1 MIIHAPR
8 QDRSRRTLES
18 IVEATEKLL
27 ERRSFEE
34 ISIAEIVLRSGSSTG
49 SFYARFPTKEALLPA
64 LYARY
69 HASLPER
76 IVRLRATLERRNQT
90 LRRACHLIIDE
101 FAASFE
107 GRENLMRAIVLY
119 ARTKPEDLRAVL
131 GERASMHEE
140 IVMALRPF
148 HSEIRHRD
156 KAHAI
161 RTGLFVA
168 GTAVREAVLFPNA
181 PFAAAVRQP
190 PAKMKA
196 TIAAMLHAYL
206 TSDEETDE

>member
-1 MIIHAPR
+1 MSIHAPL

-27 ERRSFEE
+27 ERRTFEE
-34 ISIAEIVLRSGSSTG
+34 ISIAEIVLKSGSSTG

-69 HASLPER
+69 HAAMPER
-76 IVRLRATLERRNQT
+76 VARLRGTIERKNQT
-90 LRRACHLIIDE
+90 LRRACRLIVDE

-107 GRENLMRAIVLY
+107 GRENLMRAMVLY
-119 ARTKPEDLRAVL
+119 ARAKPEGLRELL
-131 GERASMHEE
+131 GERTSIQEE
-140 IVMALRPF
+140 VVAALRPF
-148 HSEIRHRD
+148 HGEIRHSD

-161 RTGLFVA
+161 RTGLFIA

-190 PAKMKA
+190 LAKMKA

>member
-1 MIIHAPR
+1 MSIHAPR
-8 QDRSRRTLES
+8 QDRSRRTLGA

-34 ISIAEIVLRSGSSTG
+34 ISIAEIVLKSGSSTG

-76 IVRLRATLERRNQT
+76 IVRLRSALERRNQT
-90 LRRACHLIIDE
+90 LQRACRLIVEE

-131 GERASMHEE
+131 GERTSMHEE
-140 IVMALRPF
+140 IVAGLRPF
-148 HSEIRHRD
+148 HNEIRHAD

-190 PAKMKA
+190 LAKMKA

-206 TSDEETDE
+206 TSDEEIEE